1 MSEQVKLMNLCMVT
15 DAHGRVLVQN
25 RRKNDW
31 DGLTFPGGKVE
42 QGEAL
47 TASVIREVREE
58 TGLTIIEPRLCGC
71 TSWYDAEARRNIVF
85 LYRTDQFSGT
95 LRDSQEGHME
105 WMDREQLLKGQF
117 AFGMDEMLHVFLE
130 ENKTEM
136 WYQNS
141 PKSWEITLM

>member
-1 MSEQVKLMNLCMVT
+1 
-15 DAHGRVLVQN
+15 
-25 RRKNDW
+25 
-31 DGLTFPGGKVE
+31 
-42 QGEAL
+42 
-47 TASVIREVREE
+47 
-58 TGLTIIEPRLCGC
+58 
-71 TSWYDAEARRNIVF
+71 
-85 LYRTDQFSGT
+85 
-95 LRDSQEGHME
+95 ME